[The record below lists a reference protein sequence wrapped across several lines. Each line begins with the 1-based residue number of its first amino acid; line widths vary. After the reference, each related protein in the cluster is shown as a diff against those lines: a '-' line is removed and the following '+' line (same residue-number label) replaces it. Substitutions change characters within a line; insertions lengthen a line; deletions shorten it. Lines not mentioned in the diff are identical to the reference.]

1 MSKHIPKEWGGDDT
15 AVMTQECIA
24 EATFNMASVIS
35 ETDEKEGLLII
46 SNNPEY
52 DLSTTLDDKHTSVFW
67 STAEPPKKNNRK
79 PTNRKS
85 ETLEGEF
92 SYDGSSYKINNNHGQ
107 SGLYVE
113 ILESIIDQF
122 HIALKNWK
130 RVLVVRFELHQPD
143 KTRDSKR
150 VANFLKRLKT
160 RLKREYGFDQIG
172 HTWAREYHRKGKGQH
187 YHRKGKGQHYH
198 CALFLD
204 GSIVRHSS
212 KINEFI
218 RYAWLY
224 PIGDCSMGKIKKPYY
239 FVNDENVSQKAIY
252 RLSYLAKTRGKGMR
266 ENQAKDFQCSR
277 LKPTKKKRP

>member
-52 DLSTTLDDKHTSVFW
+52 HLSTTLDDKHTSVFW
-67 STAEPPKKNNRK
+67 STVEPPKKSNRK

-85 ETLEGEF
+85 KTLEGEF
-92 SYDGSSYKINNNHGQ
+92 SYDGSSYKINNNHGK

-122 HIALKNWK
+122 HIALINWK

-143 KTRDSKR
+143 TTRDSKQ

-172 HTWAREYHRKGKGQH
+172 HTWARENHDKALP
-187 YHRKGKGQHYH
+187 QHYH

-204 GSIVRHSS
+204 GHRVRHPSR
-212 KINEFI
+212 INEFI

-224 PIGDCSMGKIKKPYY
+224 PIGDCSMGKIERAYY
-239 FVNDENVSQKAIY
+239 FVNDENVAKKAIY